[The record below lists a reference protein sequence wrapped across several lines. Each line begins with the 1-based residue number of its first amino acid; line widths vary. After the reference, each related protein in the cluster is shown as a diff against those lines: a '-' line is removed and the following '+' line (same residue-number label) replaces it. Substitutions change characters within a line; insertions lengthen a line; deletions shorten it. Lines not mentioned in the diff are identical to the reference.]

1 MADSID
7 VELLSLVNKLN
18 KIQRELGGGKNKND
32 KDKSGFLGTGGDKVD
47 RFTDIEMKMEER
59 IETLKSSI
67 DEIQKLERVPGS
79 NPKELITLQSTVRT
93 ELSTLGDEWK
103 EIDMIQRIESK
114 KKRSR
119 FTPEEIQRRQQV
131 VIETQNII
139 NNLKDLQRSG
149 YVKQYQGY
157 KLVSMEESELF
168 KKRDVETGETKVDKD
183 GNVTKVTSQAKG
195 VTGKRNANMTDQH
208 RQQLMLI
215 KERDEKID
223 LEIEEI
229 GKGVDTLHEIARQAN
244 EEIKVQNRML
254 DVLEEKV
261 NDISEGVSN
270 VNEKLKVTL
279 DKARA
284 SDKICM
290 DIICIIILVGL
301 IIVLIQLNNKNAK
314 K

>member
-32 KDKSGFLGTGGDKVD
+32 KEKSGFLGTGGDKVD

-59 IETLKSSI
+59 IENLKSNI

-183 GNVTKVTSQAKG
+183 GNVTKVTSPAKG
-195 VTGKRNANMTDQH
+195 VTGKRNASMTDQH

-215 KERDEKID
+215 KERDEKI
-223 LEIEEI
+223 
-229 GKGVDTLHEIARQAN
+229 
-244 EEIKVQNRML
+244 
-254 DVLEEKV
+254 
-261 NDISEGVSN
+261 VSRFCSPCL
-270 VNEKLKVTL
+270 VCCAHL
-279 DKARA
+279 
-284 SDKICM
+284 
-290 DIICIIILVGL
+290 CIVYRI
-301 IIVLIQLNNKNAK
+301 
-314 K
+314 